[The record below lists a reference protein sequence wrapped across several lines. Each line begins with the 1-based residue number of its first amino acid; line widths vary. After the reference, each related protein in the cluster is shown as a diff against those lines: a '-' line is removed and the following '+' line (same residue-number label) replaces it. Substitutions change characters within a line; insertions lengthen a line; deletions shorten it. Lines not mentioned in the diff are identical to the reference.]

1 MSSVYY
7 KDPDL
12 IATISWLNKKIHIL
26 HLDET
31 SAKFRFRQNYTNS
44 LALRE
49 TVLAYVSRVIL
60 DRTPFLD
67 ACSEELVFQ
76 MSDVEPEG
84 LSNISNYNL
93 RKRDRKS

>member
-26 HLDET
+26 HLNET
-31 SAKFRFRQNYTNS
+31 TAKFRLSQNYTNS

-49 TVLAYVSRVIL
+49 AVLAYVSRVIL
-60 DRTPFLD
+60 DRTPFLI
-67 ACSEELVFQ
+67 AC
-76 MSDVEPEG
+76 
-84 LSNISNYNL
+84 
-93 RKRDRKS
+93 